1 MTTKVCQYF
10 SYDNHNQ
17 VQAMVSNITAE
28 NVEDVQRSTNDT
40 FKIGMWFLSK
50 VIEGHQFEIYGPFE
64 SVDVTMKFAH
74 EHHGITS
81 YRGAPEFDDGMDEL
95 LEALKTH

>member
-1 MTTKVCQYF
+1 
-10 SYDNHNQ
+10 
-17 VQAMVSNITAE
+17 MV
-28 NVEDVQRSTNDT
+28 
-40 FKIGMWFLSK
+40 LSK

-64 SVDVTMKFAH
+64 SADATMKLEH

-95 LEALKTH
+95 LEALKTK

>member
-1 MTTKVCQYF
+1 MCANIFLTITTTKSKRY
-10 SYDNHNQ
+10 
-17 VQAMVSNITAE
+17 ITAE

-64 SVDVTMKFAH
+64 SADATMKFAH

-81 YRGAPEFDDGMDEL
+81 YRGAPEI
-95 LEALKTH
+95 